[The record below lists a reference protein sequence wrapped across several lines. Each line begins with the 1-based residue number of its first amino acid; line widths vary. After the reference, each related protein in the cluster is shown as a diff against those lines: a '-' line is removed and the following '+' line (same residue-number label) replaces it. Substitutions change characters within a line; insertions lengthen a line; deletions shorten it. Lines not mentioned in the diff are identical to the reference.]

1 MLLRWR
7 RRREAIEAFDGAI
20 TRASALGL
28 MRCLADENWSIR
40 SLVKRS
46 STAGDARAR
55 ALLHELDSRGDPAV
69 QGTRNA
75 LAPGPPTRMSR
86 LSNRELQVLR
96 LLGRGQSNK
105 VIARELFLSEN
116 TIETHLRRIYEKLGT
131 HNRTEAA
138 ALAREAG
145 AI

>member
-1 MLLRWR
+1 
-7 RRREAIEAFDGAI
+7 
-20 TRASALGL
+20 
-28 MRCLADENWSIR
+28 MRCLADDNWSSR
-40 SLVKRS
+40 SLVRRS
-46 STAGDARAR
+46 AAAGEARAS
-55 ALLHELDSRGDPAV
+55 ALLRELDSRRDPAV
-69 QGTRNA
+69 QATGNA
-75 LAPGPPTRMSR
+75 LTSGTSAQVSR
-86 LSNRELQVLR
+86 LSKRELQVLR
-96 LLGRGQSNK
+96 LLAGGNSNK